1 VFYILRLKS
10 ETAKQENVKYR
21 TVEGRSFSA
30 AWKEYATLYTIFIL
44 LLVHLFICMT
54 KHVSLSYQYV
64 IGILLVLVTAGVCWF
79 AESFLG
85 YRAVALLLLLVVSL
99 LAIVFEILPV
109 LASAVLS
116 AVIWNFLF
124 IPPVFTFHIA
134 VTEDALLFLM
144 YFVIALL
151 NAVLTSRIRKAEKK
165 AIEQEEKE
173 HTIKL
178 YNTLLNSLSHE
189 LRTPIATVI
198 SALDVL
204 KDDTNNLSEH
214 TQKDLLNEIDIASM
228 RLNTQVENLLNMSR
242 LQSGFLTLKLD
253 WCDVNELMYNVI
265 QKSYSDTTNHSIQ
278 FTPDEQLP
286 LYKLD
291 AGLMEQVL
299 LNILSNALLYTPD
312 DTVVIIETMFNP
324 AHLIIRISD
333 SGKGFPDS
341 ELPKVFDTFYRIPN
355 SKTGGTGLGLSIA
368 KGYVEA
374 HHGSIS
380 VHNKSPHGAV
390 FTILL
395 PCEYSSVNTI
405 LHE

>member
-1 VFYILRLKS
+1 
-10 ETAKQENVKYR
+10 
-21 TVEGRSFSA
+21 
-30 AWKEYATLYTIFIL
+30 
-44 LLVHLFICMT
+44 MT
-54 KHVSLSYQYV
+54 KHVSLPYQYL
-64 IGILLVLVTAGVCWF
+64 IGILLVIVTAGVCLF
-79 AESFLG
+79 AQSFLG
-85 YRAVALLLLLVVSL
+85 YRAVALLLLLLVSL
-99 LAIVFEILPV
+99 MAIVFEILPV
-109 LASAVLS
+109 LISAVLS

-124 IPPVFTFHIA
+124 IPPVLTFHIA
-134 VTEDALLFLM
+134 ATEDALLFLM

-165 AIEQEEKE
+165 YIEQEEKE
-173 HTIKL
+173 HTIRL

-198 SALDVL
+198 SAIDVL
-204 KDDTNNLSEH
+204 KDDKNHLSEH

-228 RLNTQVENLLNMSR
+228 RLNSQVENLLNMSR
-242 LQSGFLTLKLD
+242 LQSGFLKLKLD
-253 WCDVNELMYNVI
+253 WCDVNELIYNSI
-265 QKSYSDTTNHSIQ
+265 QKVYSTTAKQSIQ
-278 FTPDEQLP
+278 FTAEDQLP

-312 DTVVIIETMFNP
+312 DTVISIATMFTPEN
-324 AHLIIRISD
+324 LMIRISD
-333 SGKGFPDS
+333 SGNGFPDT
-341 ELPKVFDTFYRIPN
+341 ELSKVFDTFYRIPH

-374 HHGSIS
+374 HHGTIS
-380 VHNKSPHGAV
+380 VHNNSTHGAV

-395 PCEYSSVNTI
+395 PCEYSSVNSI